1 MKTNIT
7 YTISYIL
14 MAIIYILA
22 GINHFISPQT
32 YLNIMP
38 AWLPYPKEL
47 IFLSGVCEIL
57 FGLLLL
63 PVSTRRVGAWLII
76 ALLIAVFPANIQMAI
91 NYYSEGAQYLWL
103 AILRLPIQAILI
115 FWAYR
120 LTKPQN
126 HIISNT

>member
-7 YTISYIL
+7 YTTSYIL
-14 MAIIYILA
+14 MAIIYVLA

-32 YLNIMP
+32 YLSIMP
-38 AWLPYPKEL
+38 VWLPYPKEL

-63 PVSTRRVGAWLII
+63 PVLTRRVGAWLII

-91 NYYSEGAQYLWL
+91 NYYSEGTQYFWL
-103 AILRLPIQAILI
+103 AILRLPIQAVLI

-126 HIISNT
+126 HLISNT

>member
-32 YLNIMP
+32 YLSIMP

-91 NYYSEGAQYLWL
+91 NYYSEATQYFWL

>member
-14 MAIIYILA
+14 MAIIYTLA

-32 YLNIMP
+32 YLSIMP

-91 NYYSEGAQYLWL
+91 NYYSEGTQYFWL
-103 AILRLPIQAILI
+103 AILRLPIQAVLI

-126 HIISNT
+126 HLISNT